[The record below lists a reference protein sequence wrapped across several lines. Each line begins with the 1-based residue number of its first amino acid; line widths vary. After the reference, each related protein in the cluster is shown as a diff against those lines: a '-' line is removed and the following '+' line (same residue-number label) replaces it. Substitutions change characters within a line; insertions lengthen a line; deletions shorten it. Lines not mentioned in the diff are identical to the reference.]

1 MPSRSRPRQRRSKS
15 GKKKSR
21 SVKRQSVK
29 RQSVKRRSARR
40 QQLMPQDVM
49 RGRRLRG
56 GATKD
61 ELSLLVADLK
71 KQKNKSADLEKLLAQ
86 ATTLLEEIGDK
97 EPSSEQ
103 QARLDSL
110 EGSLGSHLLP
120 EESQPSLGTNDPVIV
135 PQATKHGAESAP
147 PMPEN
152 IPLATQEAVAKT
164 GLSYNQLITAGLV
177 GLGLGVGGTLGAQKL
192 KKGKH
197 HKPHGHVD
205 A

>member
-56 GATKD
+56 GDGTSEAVDPMLSSSGVSDPTSTTKQG
-61 ELSLLVADLK
+61 S
-71 KQKNKSADLEKLLAQ
+71 N
-86 ATTLLEEIGDK
+86 
-97 EPSSEQ
+97 PS
-103 QARLDSL
+103 
-110 EGSLGSHLLP
+110 
-120 EESQPSLGTNDPVIV
+120 
-135 PQATKHGAESAP
+135 ESALSTETASSSTETRGETTGEGGSSAVSALAV
-147 PMPEN
+147 PEN